1 MRKKY
6 NQKEFDQI
14 LDNFFKTYQDRGMK
28 KWQGLM
34 LSDHTAAINRD
45 NRQRAMVYTK
55 KPTMTEKEVSELL
68 MMAYA
73 NHRQVAVQLKQLDV
87 EGHIQPDID
96 GIVEGYHVDE
106 IMISGEWV
114 DLDNIN
120 NVDFIESNKTI

>member
-34 LSDHTAAINRD
+34 LSDHIAAINRD
-45 NRQRAMVYTK
+45 NRQRAEVYKK
-55 KPTMTEKEVSELL
+55 KPTMTEEEVSELL

>member
-1 MRKKY
+1 
-6 NQKEFDQI
+6 
-14 LDNFFKTYQDRGMK
+14 
-28 KWQGLM
+28 
-34 LSDHTAAINRD
+34 
-45 NRQRAMVYTK
+45 
-55 KPTMTEKEVSELL
+55 MTEEEVSELL